1 MLEFRLA
8 MYVGTSM
15 KYSAIFCLPIRITS
29 RRSWRQHHHA
39 ISSMVAP
46 APYSQDVVTSR
57 RQAASYYLP
66 LIALLLLLPS
76 NNLTT
81 AFQSARQHHFR
92 TFDTKKIRHV
102 SSSLLFNTMPAANN
116 NEEAASA
123 AKKSSSPLS
132 SPIARALLVFS
143 IGYGLGGGASLSAWQ
158 QRRITTDKIGVTRIA
173 LTILILR
180 EAWRFCPH
188 WLKPRIIRFV
198 KGLIHVLTAPFR
210 RFVGYTTTAD
220 DNNDAENEASS
231 SATTDS
237 KSFTNRRQESQQ
249 DDITD
254 LSNFITKVKQ
264 VLRVAKSKIEAEE
277 HSSGEAYKTSEMQ
290 LSLLAYL
297 QLLWQIK
304 AKRAN
309 SRDELYRGA
318 GERLVPSSSS
328 SNHHHDLLV
337 GADEMFELA
346 DLAYNEH
353 VSGEDLTVVLKGMG
367 YDLIK
372 HDTTT
377 PVPGYLGHYVAI
389 SGDDD
394 DGSVVAEDN
403 SSSSSLLKKK
413 EKEKIAVIGIKGTST
428 LEDLLTDMCANSVEY
443 TLDHPFYEGGSK
455 TLRCHEGVYISSQR
469 LVADLLPLVKNL
481 LIPSG
486 YKIVVVGHS
495 LGAGCATIVSLLL
508 RASIPSLRADSNKK
522 LKVWAFASPPVL
534 DLDSSRGCSSFV
546 TTVVNN
552 CDVVPRFNIG
562 PFVVTVRLLRAMHKR
577 LKERNLGMTD
587 LLLKDWL
594 KKSHKDLE
602 EEEGCDD
609 EKDEMLMSMEEYVL
623 AINDAIS
630 RSDDHDPDH
639 LYVPGKVLVLY
650 DLWEKEQVFEDGR
663 KESAKDYATILKEWV
678 KHLKE
683 EDTLRSI
690 DEVDAAKNVP
700 MAEEAILSD
709 GTCKALRLIEFD
721 GRLIDDHL
729 ASSYRSSIANILSS
743 VENTTVA

>member
-1 MLEFRLA
+1 ME
-8 MYVGTSM
+8 
-15 KYSAIFCLPIRITS
+15 
-29 RRSWRQHHHA
+29 HHHA
-39 ISSMVAP
+39 ISSMVAT
-46 APYSQDVVTSR
+46 APSSQDVVTSR
-57 RQAASYYLP
+57 RQAASYYLR
-66 LIALLLLLPS
+66 LIAPLLLLLLPS

-81 AFQSARQHHFR
+81 AFQSARQYHFR
-92 TFDTKKIRHV
+92 TFDAKKIRHV
-102 SSSLLFNTMPAANN
+102 SSSPLFNTMPAANN
-116 NEEAASA
+116 NDEAAA

-158 QRRITTDKIGVTRIA
+158 QRRSVTADKTGVTRIA

-210 RFVGYTTTAD
+210 RFVGCATTAD
-220 DNNDAENEASS
+220 SEAENEASS
-231 SATTDS
+231 ASTTDS
-237 KSFTNRRQESQQ
+237 QSSNRRQESQQ

-318 GERLVPSSSS
+318 GERLVPSSST
-328 SNHHHDLLV
+328 SNNHHDLLV

-353 VSGEDLTVVLKGMG
+353 VSGEDLKVVLKGMG

-372 HDTTT
+372 HDTTN

-394 DGSVVAEDN
+394 DGSLVAEDN
-403 SSSSSLLKKK
+403 SSSSSSLLKKK
-413 EKEKIAVIGIKGTST
+413 KEKIAVIGIKGTST

-650 DLWEKEQVFEDGR
+650 DLWEKEQVFEEGR
-663 KESAKDYATILKEWV
+663 KESTKDYATILKEWV

-690 DEVDAAKNVP
+690 DEVDAKNVP
-700 MAEEAILSD
+700 VAEEAILSD

>member
-1 MLEFRLA
+1 MT
-8 MYVGTSM
+8 Y
-15 KYSAIFCLPIRITS
+15 YC
-29 RRSWRQHHHA
+29 
-39 ISSMVAP
+39 SMVAT

-57 RQAASYYLP
+57 RQAASYYLR
-66 LIALLLLLPS
+66 LIALLLLLLPT

-81 AFQSARQHHFR
+81 AFQSARQYHFR
-92 TFDTKKIRHV
+92 TFDAKKIRHV
-102 SSSLLFNTMPAANN
+102 SSSPLFNTMTAANN
-116 NEEAASA
+116 NEEAAA

-132 SPIARALLVFS
+132 LPIARALLVFS

-173 LTILILR
+173 LTVLILR

-210 RFVGYTTTAD
+210 RLVGCATTAD
-220 DNNDAENEASS
+220 DNEADNEAT
-231 SATTDS
+231 SATNDS
-237 KSFTNRRQESQQ
+237 KSSNRQELQQ

-318 GERLVPSSSS
+318 GERLVPSSS
-328 SNHHHDLLV
+328 NHHDLLM

-353 VSGEDLTVVLKGMG
+353 VSGEDLKVVLKGMG

-389 SGDDD
+389 SGSGDD

-403 SSSSSLLKKK
+403 NSSSSLLKK

-443 TLDHPFYEGGSK
+443 TLEHPFYEGGSK

-508 RASIPSLRADSNKK
+508 RASIPSLRADSDKK

-602 EEEGCDD
+602 EEECDD

-639 LYVPGKVLVLY
+639 LYVP
-650 DLWEKEQVFEDGR
+650 
-663 KESAKDYATILKEWV
+663 
-678 KHLKE
+678 
-683 EDTLRSI
+683 
-690 DEVDAAKNVP
+690 
-700 MAEEAILSD
+700 
-709 GTCKALRLIEFD
+709 
-721 GRLIDDHL
+721 
-729 ASSYRSSIANILSS
+729 
-743 VENTTVA
+743 

>member
-1 MLEFRLA
+1 M
-8 MYVGTSM
+8 T
-15 KYSAIFCLPIRITS
+15 
-29 RRSWRQHHHA
+29 
-39 ISSMVAP
+39 
-46 APYSQDVVTSR
+46 
-57 RQAASYYLP
+57 
-66 LIALLLLLPS
+66 
-76 NNLTT
+76 
-81 AFQSARQHHFR
+81 
-92 TFDTKKIRHV
+92 
-102 SSSLLFNTMPAANN
+102 AANN
-116 NEEAASA
+116 NEEAAAA

-132 SPIARALLVFS
+132 LPIARALLVFS
-143 IGYGLGGGASLSAWQ
+143 IGYGLGGGTSLSAWQ

-210 RFVGYTTTAD
+210 RFVGCATTAD
-220 DNNDAENEASS
+220 DNEAENEATSS
-231 SATTDS
+231 TNDS
-237 KSFTNRRQESQQ
+237 KSSNRRQELQQ

-318 GERLVPSSSS
+318 GERLVPSPSS
-328 SNHHHDLLV
+328 SNHNELLV

-353 VSGEDLTVVLKGMG
+353 VSGEDLKVVLKGMG

-389 SGDDD
+389 SGSGDD
-394 DGSVVAEDN
+394 DGSVAAEDN
-403 SSSSSLLKKK
+403 SFSSSLLKKK

-443 TLDHPFYEGGSK
+443 TLDHPFYDGGSN

-508 RASIPSLRADSNKK
+508 RASIPSLRADSDKK

-602 EEEGCDD
+602 EEECDD

-650 DLWEKEQVFEDGR
+650 DLWEKEQVFEEGR
-663 KESAKDYATILKEWV
+663 KESTKDYATILKEWV

-690 DEVDAAKNVP
+690 DEVDAKNVP